1 MSIRLSG
8 ITSGMDTD
16 AMVSALISGYSM
28 KKDNLVKA
36 QTKLSWKQ
44 DSWKAMNTKIYGFYS
59 GKLASARLSSGY
71 SAKSVKVS
79 DSSIATV
86 SADSTAV
93 KGTQTL
99 EVKSLAT
106 TGYLTGAKIANEDGS
121 KISSSTKLSEIT
133 GLTGDDG
140 EGSITLK
147 TGSGTKTIN
156 ITADMTIS
164 SLTGKLKDAGINANF
179 DTKNQRFFLS
189 AKDSGAASDFTLEG
203 SGNSGLAAL
212 QKLGLDPDYST
223 DSENGAVRIK
233 GQDSKIVLNGATFTS
248 NTNSFNING
257 LIIQATGVS
266 KDGAQTT
273 LTTDTD
279 VDAVYNSIKDLLKEY
294 NNLVKDMDTAY
305 SAASSKGYEPL
316 TSEEKEAMSDDE
328 VEEWEKKIKDS
339 LLRRDGTLGGI
350 SSSLKTAMGS
360 TIEVGGQKL
369 SLASFGI
376 KTTGYFSGDATTRG
390 VYHIDG
396 DSEDDA
402 TKGNEDKLKAAIA
415 SDPDKVV
422 EFFSKLSNQV
432 YSELTKKMKSTSLRS
447 MYTVYNDKQMATEY
461 SSYKTKISDMEDTI
475 STKEDYYYK
484 LFSKMEKAMA
494 EANSQQSTLSSY
506 LR

>member
-179 DTKNQRFFLS
+179 DTKNQRFS
-189 AKDSGAASDFTLEG
+189 
-203 SGNSGLAAL
+203 
-212 QKLGLDPDYST
+212 
-223 DSENGAVRIK
+223 
-233 GQDSKIVLNGATFTS
+233 
-248 NTNSFNING
+248 
-257 LIIQATGVS
+257 
-266 KDGAQTT
+266 
-273 LTTDTD
+273 
-279 VDAVYNSIKDLLKEY
+279 
-294 NNLVKDMDTAY
+294 
-305 SAASSKGYEPL
+305 
-316 TSEEKEAMSDDE
+316 
-328 VEEWEKKIKDS
+328 
-339 LLRRDGTLGGI
+339 
-350 SSSLKTAMGS
+350 
-360 TIEVGGQKL
+360 
-369 SLASFGI
+369 
-376 KTTGYFSGDATTRG
+376 
-390 VYHIDG
+390 
-396 DSEDDA
+396 
-402 TKGNEDKLKAAIA
+402 
-415 SDPDKVV
+415 
-422 EFFSKLSNQV
+422 
-432 YSELTKKMKSTSLRS
+432 
-447 MYTVYNDKQMATEY
+447 
-461 SSYKTKISDMEDTI
+461 
-475 STKEDYYYK
+475 
-484 LFSKMEKAMA
+484 
-494 EANSQQSTLSSY
+494 
-506 LR
+506 